1 MFGRYSDRAQRVILL
16 AQEEAR
22 RLNYS
27 YVSTEH
33 LLLGLLREEGGV
45 AARALKNLGIDL
57 EQVRS
62 EIEKSLGRGTSPPT
76 GEPQYT
82 PRGKK
87 VIMELALEEARAL
100 GHSYVGTEHLLLG
113 LIREG
118 ECTAARLLENMGADL
133 ERVRREVMKLVG
145 TAAGGQAVQPVRPAA
160 RRGKTNTPVLDNF
173 GRDLT
178 SQAEEGKLD
187 PVIGRDKEIQRVIQI
202 LSRRTKNN
210 PVLIGE
216 PGVGKTAI
224 VEGLAQRISDGSVPE
239 ILKDRRVVALD
250 LGAMVAGSKYRGEFE
265 DRLKKVMEEIRRAG
279 NVVLFIDEMHTIIGA
294 GAAEGAIDAANILKP
309 ALARGELQT
318 IGATTL
324 DEYRKHVE
332 KDAALERRF
341 QPIVVNEPNVEDTI
355 AILKGL
361 RDRYEAHHRVV
372 ITEEA
377 ITAAARLAD
386 RYVSDRFLPDKAI
399 DVIDEAASRARLQAF
414 VVPPALR
421 EIEDRLEQTKKAKE
435 AAVEAQEYEKAANL
449 RDVEQKVQTELEHAK
464 EQWHQQQVT
473 QRLTISSEEVAQ
485 IIADWTGIPV
495 RKLAQGESERL
506 LNLEQAIH
514 ARYFDQDEAVRAVA
528 RAIRRARAGLKDPRR
543 PIGSFVFLGPT
554 GVGKSE
560 LAKALAE
567 ALFGDEDATVTIDMS
582 EYTERHTVSRLLG
595 APPGYIGYEE
605 GGQLTEAVRRR
616 PYSVVVLEEIEKAH
630 PEVFNLLLQVLEE
643 GRLTESKGRAV
654 DFRNTVIIMTGNIGA
669 QYLKRQ
675 AAMGF
680 RPASKEDEANY
691 ASLKEKIMDEVRR
704 TFRPEFLN
712 RIDEV
717 VVFHPLGRDHLT
729 HIVDVMLAR
738 LQTRMHDN
746 GLRFE
751 ISPAAKDMV
760 VDQGTDVEFGARPLR
775 RAITRLVEDPLS
787 EQLLAGRFP
796 EGSLVLI
803 DVEVDPES
811 KSAEPKLTFRVGEA
825 KDAAA
830 AEHPVKDSPGGDEG
844 KTTVEAG
851 TAG

>member
-1 MFGRYSDRAQRVILL
+1 MFGRYSERAQRVIIL
-16 AQEEAR
+16 AQDEAR
-22 RLNYS
+22 RLNYN
-27 YVSTEH
+27 YVGTEH
-33 LLLGLLREEGGV
+33 LLLGLIREGTGI
-45 AARALKNLGIDL
+45 AAKALQNLGVDL
-57 EQVRS
+57 DQVRS
-62 EIEKSLGRGTSPPT
+62 EIEKTLGRGTAPPT
-76 GEPQYT
+76 GDIQFT

-87 VIMELALEEARAL
+87 VIMELAIEEARSL

-118 ECTAARLLENMGADL
+118 ECAAARLLENMGADL
-133 ERVRREVMKLVG
+133 ERVRREVTKLLG
-145 TAAGGQAVQPVRPAA
+145 SPMQQPQPARASA
-160 RRGKTNTPVLDNF
+160 RRTKSNTPVLDNF

-178 SQAEEGKLD
+178 SQAEESKLD

-224 VEGLAQRISDGSVPE
+224 VEGLAQRITDGTVPE
-239 ILKDRRVVALD
+239 TLKDRRVVALD

-341 QPIVVNEPNVEDTI
+341 QPIVVNEPSVEDTV

-372 ITEEA
+372 ITDEA

-399 DVIDEAASRARLQAF
+399 DVIDEAASKARLQAF
-414 VVPPALR
+414 IAPPELR
-421 EIEDRLEQTKKAKE
+421 EIEERLEQTRKDKE
-435 AAVEAQEYEKAANL
+435 AAVGSQEYEKAANL
-449 RDVEQKVQTELEHAK
+449 RDQEQKITTELEKKK
-464 EQWHQQQVT
+464 EEWRQSQVT
-473 QRLTISSEEVAQ
+473 QRLTINAEEVAQ
-485 IIADWTGIPV
+485 IVADWTGIPV
-495 RKLAQGESERL
+495 RKLTQGESERL
-506 LNLEQAIH
+506 LNLEDAIH
-514 ARYFDQDEAVRAVA
+514 ARYFNQDEAVKAVS
-528 RAIRRARAGLKDPRR
+528 RSIRRARAGLKDPRR

-582 EYTERHTVSRLLG
+582 EYTERHTVSRLVG

-616 PYSVVVLEEIEKAH
+616 PYSVIVLEEIEKAH

-669 QYLKRQ
+669 QYIKRQ
-675 AAMGF
+675 GALGF
-680 RPASKEDEANY
+680 RPENREDEANY
-691 ASLKEKIMDEVRR
+691 ANLKDKIMEEVRR

-717 VVFHPLGRDHLT
+717 VVFHPLGREHLV
-729 HIVDVMLAR
+729 HIVDMMLER
-738 LQTRMHDN
+738 LGKRMTEN
-746 GLRFE
+746 GLKIE
-751 ISPAAKDMV
+751 ITQSAKDLI
-760 VDQGTDVEFGARPLR
+760 VDKGTDVEFGARPLR

-787 EQLLAGRFP
+787 EEMLGGKFP
-796 EGSLVLI
+796 EGSTIIV
-803 DVEVDPES
+803 DAEAGDPER
-811 KSAEPKLTFRVGEA
+811 KLTFRPAEPVAVGAPATPQPVKAAA
-825 KDAAA
+825 KDATDVA
-830 AEHPVKDSPGGDEG
+830 AEP
-844 KTTVEAG
+844 TT
-851 TAG
+851 